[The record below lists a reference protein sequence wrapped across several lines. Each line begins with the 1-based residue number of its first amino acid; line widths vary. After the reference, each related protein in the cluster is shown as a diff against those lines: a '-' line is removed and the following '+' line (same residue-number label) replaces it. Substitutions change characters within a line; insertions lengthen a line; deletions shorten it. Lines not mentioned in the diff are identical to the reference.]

1 MENEFK
7 QIATQMLYAN
17 ISEQIKAT
25 HIEIN
30 KPFLVD
36 ILQKFFLDNGETF
49 LMEHI
54 PDYYSSIMEFR
65 NSSNKLLFLYQE
77 LKENKIDLLK
87 CINYF
92 DDEFYLKS
100 LINLKLNY
108 YL

>member
-1 MENEFK
+1 
-7 QIATQMLYAN
+7 
-17 ISEQIKAT
+17 
-25 HIEIN
+25 
-30 KPFLVD
+30 
-36 ILQKFFLDNGETF
+36 
-49 LMEHI
+49 MEHI
-54 PDYYSSIMEFR
+54 TDYYSSIMEFR